1 MSYRS
6 YYHSVERNVLIG
18 FVSALVIIISLCA
31 LYYRSRTNL
40 MEAENLVEHTHQVI
54 EEIAE
59 TISSLKD
66 AETGT
71 RGYLMSAGNE
81 SYLDT
86 YGQAITEVM
95 AHFENVRKL
104 TADNTRQQER
114 VNTLEP
120 LIKAKLDHL
129 AELIKTRRN
138 GDEKSANRL
147 FLSGKGKVQMDEIR
161 LIVNEMRQDER
172 NLLVQRTERAEISR
186 YSTFNILICFVAA
199 IFLFFLIAF
208 FIIRRDIAVQS
219 RADLAMRESEKRVRL
234 FVERTPAAV
243 AMLDQ
248 EMRYVLTSH
257 RWLTDYNLGDQ
268 NIIGQS
274 HYDIFP
280 DIPERWKEI
289 HRRGLAGEVL
299 KSDEDPFPRADG
311 GMDWLRW
318 EMHPWRDN
326 QGKIGGIIFFTEVIT
341 ERKKLE
347 TELKDARD
355 AALDSARL
363 KSEFLANMSHEI
375 RTPMNGVI
383 GMTDLLLDTELDEEQ
398 AEYTETIRNSADS
411 LLAVINDILDF
422 SKIEAGKLNF
432 ETIDFDLSETIE
444 NTVEIFAEP
453 AQKKRIKIASLVEA
467 NVPVELRGDP
477 SRLRQ
482 IMTNLIGNAVKF
494 TKSGEVVVRVNNE
507 SETVDQAWLKFSVS
521 DTGIGISPDTKK
533 CLFQPFTQADGS
545 TTRQYGGTG
554 LGLAITKQLV
564 EIMGGSISVESELGK
579 GSVFSFT
586 ACFEKQAVDA
596 VKKFQPLTD
605 LTNLRI
611 LIVDDNATN
620 RRILKHYVT
629 SWGMVAVDATDG
641 MDALEIL
648 RAAAKRHEKFDLA
661 ILDLMMPI
669 MDGFDLAR
677 QIKKDSTISD
687 VCLIL
692 MPSFGMRGHSREAKQ
707 AGIEGYLVKP
717 LRQSDLFNCIAAVM
731 GDTFVQTTIPTATE
745 TSPKIPLI
753 AKYMSNE
760 KSAAP
765 PKPILVVED
774 NAVNQKVVKLQ
785 LERMG
790 FAVESAYNG
799 KEALAALKLKA
810 YSLILMDCQ
819 MPEMDGYEAT
829 GAIRIFEN
837 GGRRTP
843 VIAVTAN
850 AMQGEREKC
859 LAAGMDDYI
868 SKPIRKEV
876 LKETLERWLNQAPDT
891 ANLAENCNG
900 DEPADDLINLAS
912 LREVTDDDSEMMTQ
926 IINLYLQQTREQ
938 LDILDKAV
946 EATNADEIYRIAHK
960 CLGSSA
966 TCGVIAMIQPLAQLE
981 EMGRERKLENAPQK
995 LLLINEIYRRLEPVL
1010 KNILNEMKGK

>member
-1 MSYRS
+1 
-6 YYHSVERNVLIG
+6 
-18 FVSALVIIISLCA
+18 
-31 LYYRSRTNL
+31 
-40 MEAENLVEHTHQVI
+40 METENLVEQTHQVI
-54 EEIAE
+54 EEIGE

-66 AETGT
+66 AETGS
-71 RGYLMSAGNE
+71 RGYLISGNE
-81 SYLDT
+81 SYLEN
-86 YGQAITEVM
+86 YGQAVTSVM
-95 AHFENVRKL
+95 VHSENVRSL
-104 TADNTRQQER
+104 TADNIRQQER

-120 LIKAKLDHL
+120 LIKSKLDHL
-129 AELIKTRRN
+129 AELIKMRRS
-138 GDEKSANRL
+138 GDEKGTNRL
-147 FLSGKGKVQMDEIR
+147 FLSGIGKSQMDDIR
-161 LIVNEMRQDER
+161 SVVNEMQQEER
-172 NLLVQRTERAEISR
+172 NLLVQRTEQAQISR
-186 YSTFNILICFVAA
+186 YSTFYILLCFLAA

-208 FIIRRDIAVQS
+208 FIIRRDIAAQS
-219 RADLAMRESEKRVRL
+219 RADIAMQESEKRVRF
-234 FVERTPAAV
+234 FVENTPAAV

-248 EMRYVLTSH
+248 EMRYVLASH

-299 KSDEDPFPRADG
+299 KSDEDPFPRANG
-311 GMDWLRW
+311 GLEWLRW
-318 EMHPWRDN
+318 EIHPWRDN
-326 QGKIGGIIFFTEVIT
+326 RGEIGGIIFFTEVIT

-355 AALDSARL
+355 AALDSVRL

-383 GMTDLLLDTELDEEQ
+383 GMTDLLLDTRLSEEQ
-398 AEYTETIRNSADS
+398 AEYTEIIKKSADS
-411 LLAVINDILDF
+411 LLTLINDILDF
-422 SKIEAGKLNF
+422 SKIEAGKLEF

-453 AQKKRIKIASLVEA
+453 AQKKRIELASLVEA

-482 IMTNLIGNAVKF
+482 IMTNLIGNAIKF

-507 SETVDQAWLKFSVS
+507 SETVDQAWLKFSVT
-521 DTGIGISPDTKK
+521 DTGIGIGDEIKK
-533 CLFQPFTQADGS
+533 YLFQPFTQADGS

-564 EIMGGSISVESELGK
+564 EMMDGSISVESEPGK

-586 ACFEKQAVDA
+586 ACFEKQSVDA
-596 VKKFQPLTD
+596 VKKFPPLTD

-620 RRILKHYVT
+620 RRILKHYVS
-629 SWGMVAVDATDG
+629 SWGMIAVEATDG

-648 RAAAKRHEKFDLA
+648 RSAANRREKFDLA

-677 QIKKDSTISD
+677 QIKKDSKISD
-687 VCLIL
+687 VSLIL

-707 AGIEGYLVKP
+707 AGIEGYLIKP

-731 GDTFVQTTIPTATE
+731 GDALVQARIPAAAEISDQKPFITE
-745 TSPKIPLI
+745 HVL
-753 AKYMSNE
+753 NE
-760 KSAAP
+760 KSAVP

-774 NAVNQKVVKLQ
+774 NAVNQQVIKLQ

-790 FAVESAYNG
+790 FTIDSAYNG
-799 KEALAALKLKA
+799 KEALTALKRNT
-810 YSLILMDCQ
+810 YSLVLMDCQ

-829 GAIRIFEN
+829 RAIRSFEN
-837 GGRRTP
+837 GARRTP

-868 SKPIRKEV
+868 TKPLRKEALKEV
-876 LKETLERWLNQAPDT
+876 LDRWLNQAADT
-891 ANLAENCNG
+891 VNSVENSNG
-900 DEPADDLINLAS
+900 DGSPADLIDLSS
-912 LREVTDDDSEMMTQ
+912 LREVTDNEPEMMTQ
-926 IINLYLQQTREQ
+926 IVNLYLQQTREQ
-938 LDILDKAV
+938 LDILAKAV
-946 EATNADEIYRIAHK
+946 ESKNADEIYRIAHK

-966 TCGVIAMIQPLAQLE
+966 TCGITSMIAPLTELE
-981 EMGRERKLENAPQK
+981 EMGRERKCENAAQK
-995 LLLINEIYRRLEPVL
+995 LLLLNGVYRRLEPVL
-1010 KNILNEMKGK
+1010 EKILNEIKGK